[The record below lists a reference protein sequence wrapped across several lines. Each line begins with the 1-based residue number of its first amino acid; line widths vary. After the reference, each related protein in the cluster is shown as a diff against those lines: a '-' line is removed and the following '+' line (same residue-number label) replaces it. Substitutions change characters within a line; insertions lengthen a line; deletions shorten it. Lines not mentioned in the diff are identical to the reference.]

1 MSRGLT
7 LKRRIFAVPVLL
19 ALIAQVA
26 LGQAVSLERL
36 AQIDAVVEGEIA
48 NKRLPGAVVLVG
60 RKGRVV
66 WRKSYGSRALEP
78 AREPMTPDTIFDV
91 ASGAEQ
97 PALGVVRSYLNRH
110 LAVLGLTEE
119 YTVNQAG
126 LLLAFSFTTPERM
139 LE

>member
-48 NKRLPGAVVLVG
+48 N
-60 RKGRVV
+60 
-66 WRKSYGSRALEP
+66 
-78 AREPMTPDTIFDV
+78 
-91 ASGAEQ
+91 
-97 PALGVVRSYLNRH
+97 
-110 LAVLGLTEE
+110 
-119 YTVNQAG
+119 
-126 LLLAFSFTTPERM
+126 
-139 LE
+139 